1 MAFGH
6 QGLSFWSPRSIPSVT
21 KIFPLLT
28 KLFPSVLPFGH
39 ICGKEDDCGQTVH
52 QYLTATQEITSFRWK
67 TQKSGDMSKF
77 TLRGSR
83 LIAKFAIKNSGPHV
97 NILIRSNNIQKLLN
111 LKTIN
116 FDFKYYEN
124 PLENQNNTQTRTL
137 LQWKSEARGQQISLS
152 TLSQYAFCTW

>member
-21 KIFPLLT
+21 KVFPLLT

-116 FDFKYYEN
+116 FDFKY
-124 PLENQNNTQTRTL
+124 
-137 LQWKSEARGQQISLS
+137 
-152 TLSQYAFCTW
+152 